1 MVYFRKEWNL
11 TVPRQSWVSETI
23 TVYFAMLFER
33 VLMTVTRGRGNK
45 HGKVIWLLL
54 KSRPGRKHFLAV
66 NHWLVLHSLKHF
78 IQMTLTVLGVLPGV
92 KRLFV
97 WYTVWWLKSS
107 TLLRWW
113 HFCSHSILSTF
124 DICLMRKLL
133 LLSQCCTEYMRVDF
147 MCCRDMHFKKKTVLK
162 I

>member
-1 MVYFRKEWNL
+1 MTFLIPPLCKGFLFWNSWMPEGAMVYFRKEWNL
-11 TVPRQSWVSETI
+11 KLPRQSWVLETI
-23 TVYFAMLFER
+23 TVYFAMLFKR

-78 IQMTLTVLGVLPGV
+78 IQMTLTVLGVLTGV

-107 TLLRWW
+107 TLLRW
-113 HFCSHSILSTF
+113 
-124 DICLMRKLL
+124 
-133 LLSQCCTEYMRVDF
+133 
-147 MCCRDMHFKKKTVLK
+147 
-162 I
+162 